1 MLRDYYKI
9 ELMRLKI
16 SKKKIKINPFRL
28 QLAALQA
35 VRSGRAGRGG

>member
-16 SKKKIKINPFRL
+16 SKKESIRSGFS
-28 QLAALQA
+28 LQA
-35 VRSGRAGRGG
+35 ARSGRAGRGG